1 MEKKEL
7 EQLFCEK
14 MGMELERFK
23 SRTLKL
29 EPEQI
34 YAKAYQIDS
43 ILCIYEMLLEMS
55 VEMEA
60 TVLKALVPF
69 PGLLSYLYG
78 TWLKAEDSR
87 QEEIKSCLQDA
98 ILAMCKVYHEIDL
111 EERGEAA

>member
-14 MGMELERFK
+14 IGMKLERFK

-55 VEMEA
+55 V
-60 TVLKALVPF
+60 
-69 PGLLSYLYG
+69 
-78 TWLKAEDSR
+78 
-87 QEEIKSCLQDA
+87 
-98 ILAMCKVYHEIDL
+98 
-111 EERGEAA
+111 